1 MSAFFIAE
9 ISSHDPSWLSDYG
22 AMVPPIVR
30 KHGGELLCRS
40 QNVKLYEGRS
50 TAPDF
55 VVMLRFPSMDAIE
68 AFMADPDY
76 APYKKA
82 RVDCTTSDIYAIS

>member
-1 MSAFFIAE
+1 MSALFIAE
-9 ISSHDPSWLSDYG
+9 VTPNDPSWLSDYG

-40 QNVKLYEGRS
+40 EIVRRYKGRS
-50 TAPDF
+50 TSPDF
-55 VVMLRFPSMDAIE
+55 VVVLRFPSMDAIE

-82 RVDCTTSDIYAIS
+82 RVDCATSDIYGIC

>member
-1 MSAFFIAE
+1 MSALFIAE
-9 ISSHDPSWLSDYG
+9 VTSHDPSWLAEYG
-22 AMVPPIVR
+22 AMVPPLVR

-40 QNVKLYEGRS
+40 QLVRRYEGRR

-55 VVMLRFPSMDAIE
+55 VVVLRFPSMDAIE

-76 APYKKA
+76 APYKRA
-82 RVDCTTSDIYAIS
+82 RVDCTTSDIYAIC